1 MNYYIKHLEYYLP
14 ERIID
19 NDYLSKS
26 CGIDRNFLEE
36 KVGIKIRH
44 IASEYETTSEMA
56 SNAGSRLLSEN
67 SINKENVDLL
77 LLCTQ
82 NPDFTL
88 PTTACIVQHKLGL
101 KNSCL
106 AFDINL
112 GCSGFIYS
120 LAIAGNFI
128 KTGMIKNGLI
138 IMADQYSK
146 TIDFKDKNTASIF
159 GDAASAAF
167 LTSCDDNYGVIDA
180 VFGTDGS
187 NADKLIVHNSG
198 VDLNK
203 EKSGFLFMDGREIFK
218 FSINI
223 VPQSVN
229 EILSMNNLFVKDIKY
244 FIFHQANK
252 YILGEIQKKLQ
263 IDDKQMII
271 DMEDYGNTVSSTIP
285 IAYKN
290 LASKNNLKTG
300 DLVIFSGFGVGL
312 SWGTILYR
320 YIN

>member
-1 MNYYIKHLEYYLP
+1 MNYYIKHIEYYLP
-14 ERIID
+14 EKIID
-19 NDYLSKS
+19 NDYLSKY
-26 CGIDRNFLEE
+26 CGIDSKFLEE
-36 KVGIKIRH
+36 KVGIKERH
-44 IASEYETTSEMA
+44 IASENETTSEMA
-56 SNAGSRLLSEN
+56 SKAGLKLLSDN
-67 SINKENVDLL
+67 KINKENVDLL

-88 PTTACIVQHKLGL
+88 PTTACIVQYKLGL

-128 KTGMIKNGLI
+128 KTGMIKNSLI

-146 TIDFKDKNTASIF
+146 AIDFKDKNTASIF

-167 LTSCDDNYGVIDA
+167 LTSCDDNHGVIDA
-180 VFGTDGS
+180 IFGTDGS

-198 VDLNK
+198 VDINRG
-203 EKSGFLFMDGREIFK
+203 KSGFLFMDGREIFK
-218 FSINI
+218 FSITI

-229 EILSMNNLFVKDIKY
+229 EILSRNNLSVKDIRY
-244 FIFHQANK
+244 FVFHQANK
-252 YILGEIQKKLQ
+252 YMLGEIQKKLN
-263 IDDKQMII
+263 IEDSQMVI

-290 LASKNNLKTG
+290 LCSKNKLLKD
-300 DLVIFSGFGVGL
+300 DLIIFSGFGVGL

-320 YIN
+320 YLN

>member
-1 MNYYIKHLEYYLP
+1 MNYYIKQIEYYLP

-19 NDYLSKS
+19 NDYLSKE
-26 CGIDRNFLEE
+26 CGIDAQFLEN
-36 KVGIKIRH
+36 KVGIKKRH
-44 IASEYETTSEMA
+44 IASEKETTSDMA
-56 SNAGSRLLSEN
+56 FKSASILFSDNK
-67 SINKENVDLL
+67 INKENIDLL

-88 PTTACIVQHKLGL
+88 PTSACIVQYKLAL

-120 LAIAGNFI
+120 LVIAGNFI
-128 KTGMIKNGLI
+128 KTGMIKNALI

-146 TIDFKDKNTASIF
+146 AIDYKDKNSASIF
-159 GDAASAAF
+159 GDAASSAL
-167 LTSCDDNYGVIDA
+167 LTVCDDNYGVIDA

-187 NADKLIVHNSG
+187 NADKLIVPNSG
-198 VDLNK
+198 VDKNS
-203 EKSGFLFMDGREIFK
+203 EKSNFLFMDGREIFK
-218 FSINI
+218 FSITI

-229 EILSMNNLFVKDIKY
+229 EILLRNNLSIKDIKY
-244 FIFHQANK
+244 FVFHQANK
-252 YILGEIQKKLQ
+252 YMLIEIQKKLN
-263 IDDKQMII
+263 IEDSQMVI

-290 LASKNNLKTG
+290 LCSKNKLSQD
-300 DLVIFSGFGVGL
+300 DLIIFSGFGVGL